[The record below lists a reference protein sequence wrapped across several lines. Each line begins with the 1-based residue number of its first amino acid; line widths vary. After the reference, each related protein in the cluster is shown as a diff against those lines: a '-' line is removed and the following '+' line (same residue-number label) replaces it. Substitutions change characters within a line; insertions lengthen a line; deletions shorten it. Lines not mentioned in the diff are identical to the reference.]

1 MDHLT
6 DRRIVQRHLDLEVQA
21 QRHEAMWRDG
31 SAVHMHPVCKGGLP
45 HPFLRA
51 VQLEGLRWRV
61 FDLLKLPGVNVA
73 ELRVDLLRA
82 LARDRPG
89 VLHFTLRAAYPTAG
103 AFITATEAAQ
113 AVTWWHQADSASI
126 AEAA

>member
-21 QRHEAMWRDG
+21 QRHEVMWRDG
-31 SAVHMHPVCKGGLP
+31 SAVFLHPVDKAGLA

-51 VQLEGLRWRV
+51 FQLEGLRWRV
-61 FDLLKLPGVNVA
+61 FDLLKLPGVDVA
-73 ELRVDLLRA
+73 TLRADLLRA

-103 AFITATEAAQ
+103 SFITATDAAQ
-113 AVTWWHQADSASI
+113 AASWWRHDVEQI
-126 AEAA
+126 REAA